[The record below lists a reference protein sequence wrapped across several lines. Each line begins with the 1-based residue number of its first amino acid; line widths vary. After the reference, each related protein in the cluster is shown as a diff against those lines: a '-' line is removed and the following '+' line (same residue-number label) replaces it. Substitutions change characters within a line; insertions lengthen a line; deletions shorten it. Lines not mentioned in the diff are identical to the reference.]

1 MIGALMFAFSVG
13 AISSVNPC
21 GFALLPA
28 YFARRLGVDTGGDS
42 GGEIAKASASGLALS
57 AGAAATAGF
66 VLIFGIIGGIIAMGA
81 FWLSAVLP
89 WAGFAIGF
97 VLAVIGIVILS
108 GRQIGIR
115 LPTNWSRGT
124 DNGLRGDFL
133 FGLGYGTASLS
144 CTLPIFLSVTAVA
157 TTGSFLESVLSFVA
171 FGLGMGT
178 ILTAIAVA
186 AALSQDGL
194 ASAFKQ
200 FLPYAHKV
208 SGAVLLLAGLYVI
221 FYWGEVLLGPDIPTT
236 SGVVGFAEHV
246 SGSLRNWFSSDIGQT
261 IIFILLGIFVVSFV
275 WSKWRRQTILRGEV
289 K

>member
-1 MIGALMFAFSVG
+1 MIGALIFAFSVG

-28 YFARRLGVDTGGDS
+28 YFARRLGVDA

-66 VLIFGIIGGIIAMGA
+66 ILIFGLIGGIIAMGA
-81 FWLSAVLP
+81 LWLSIVLS
-89 WAGFAIGF
+89 WAGLGIGF
-97 VLAVIGIVILS
+97 VLCVIGLMILT
-108 GRQIGIR
+108 GRHIGIR
-115 LPTNWSRGT
+115 LSARWL
-124 DNGLRGDFL
+124 NGSDTGLKGDFL

-157 TTGSFLESVLSFVA
+157 TTGSLLESVLGFVA

-194 ASAFKQ
+194 ASMFKQ
-200 FLPYAHKV
+200 FLPHAHKV
-208 SGAVLLLAGLYVI
+208 SGVVLLLAGLYVV
-221 FYWGEVLLGPDIPTT
+221 FYWGEVLLGPDIPSP
-236 SGVVGFAEHV
+236 SGVVGFAEQI
-246 SGSLRNWFSSDIGQT
+246 SGSLRNWIGSDVGQT
-261 IIFILLGIFVVSFV
+261 IIFILLGILAASFV
-275 WSKWRRQTILRGEV
+275 WSKWRRQSV
-289 K
+289 